1 MQLSYNLLKE
11 YVDLQDVSPE
21 EMVYRLTMSGIV
33 LERMEKISLDI
44 DKVVVG
50 RIIKITPHPKNPKL
64 SVCEVEVKDKV
75 LTIVCGAKNMK
86 ALDKVAVAL
95 DGARLP
101 QLGSIKSKKIEN
113 ILSEGMLCSASELDI
128 EQGKSPGI
136 LILEDHLPVGEDIRK
151 IISGEDVIFDFE
163 ITSNRPDLL
172 SIIGIARE
180 VAVIFEKH
188 LKVPAV
194 EVKEDLGD
202 SPIDIAVEVLAKDLC
217 PRYTGRII
225 KGIRVTESPL
235 WLKWKLKLL
244 GVRPVNN
251 IVDITNLVMM
261 ETGQPL
267 HAFDLD
273 LIRGKTIL
281 VRRSK
286 PGEVICT
293 LDEIERQLPENCVVI
308 ADQEGAIAIGGIM
321 GGKYSEIR
329 EDTKNVF
336 LESAYFDP
344 ISNRK
349 TSLKIGL
356 RTEASNRFEKGIDK
370 DGQIFALN
378 RAIVLIKQ
386 VAGGKISS
394 EIIDTNK
401 NLFYSVKIDLRIKRV
416 QKILGQ
422 LLEKDEMTTRNRI
435 VSILR
440 KLGFVVK
447 DDQPDKLEIFPPS
460 FRGDV
465 EREIDLIEEIAR
477 IYGYDY
483 IQPSLFQT
491 TLAQEV
497 KDFRL
502 KVIDQIR
509 EILIGCGLN
518 EIITYSL
525 IAPEDLDKIRIPES
539 HRLRKVIKI
548 KNPLT
553 RDFSVLRNSLISNLL
568 EVVKWNINRQ
578 AEIVRIFEVGKIY
591 LPLSEE
597 SPSLPLEKLIIAGA
611 LTKLEG
617 GDLWSKSYAPDI
629 YEVKGLIETIL
640 HSLKIDC
647 WDTLSVDH
655 PSLHPLKSG
664 KIIKGEKEIG
674 VFGEVHPEV
683 TKNYRL
689 PEKVYFFEI
698 DCENLISLVNPS
710 VHFTALPKYPLV
722 QRDLSLMIRE
732 EIPSGEIIKA
742 IRSVDT
748 RLIKRV
754 VLFDVFRGE
763 QISAGYKSVAYS
775 IFLQS
780 EERTLTDQEVEDIF
794 QRIRERLIESFE
806 AKIRE

>member
-33 LERMEKISLDI
+33 LERMEKISIDI

-50 RIIKITPHPKNPKL
+50 RIVRITPHPENAHL
-64 SVCEVEVKDKV
+64 SICKVEVEDKV
-75 LTIVCGAKNMK
+75 LNIVCGAKNMK
-86 ALDKVAVAL
+86 VMDKVAVAL
-95 DGARLP
+95 EGARLP
-101 QLGSIKSKKIEN
+101 QLGIIKSKRIEKV
-113 ILSEGMLCSASELDI
+113 LSEGMLCSASELGV

-136 LILEDHLPVGEDIRK
+136 LILEDNLPVGEDIRK
-151 IISGEDVIFDFE
+151 LIDWEDIIFDFE
-163 ITSNRPDLL
+163 ISSNRPDLL

-180 VAVIFEKH
+180 VAVIFEKN
-188 LKVPAV
+188 LKIPEV
-194 EVKEDLGD
+194 EVKEDYENTRGD
-202 SPIDIAVEVLAKDLC
+202 ITVEVLASDLC

-225 KGIRVTESPL
+225 RGIRVTESPL
-235 WLKWKLKLL
+235 WVKWKLKLL
-244 GVRPVNN
+244 GIRPINN

-281 VRRSK
+281 VRRSN

-293 LDEIERQLPENCVVI
+293 LDEVERQLPENCVVI
-308 ADQEGAIAIGGIM
+308 ADREGAIAIGGIM

-329 EDTKNVF
+329 EDTRNVF

-344 ISNRK
+344 VSNRK

-378 RAIVLIKQ
+378 RAIILIKQ
-386 VAGGKISS
+386 VAGGKIST
-394 EIIDTNK
+394 EIIDTNN
-401 NLFYSVKIDLRIKRV
+401 NLFYPVKIDLRIKRV
-416 QKILGQ
+416 QRILGQ
-422 LLEKDEMTTRNRI
+422 LLEKDEVTTRNRI

-440 KLGFVVK
+440 RLGFMVGDKQV
-447 DDQPDKLEIFPPS
+447 DKLEIFPPS

-477 IYGYDY
+477 IHGYDR

-497 KDFRL
+497 KDFRWR
-502 KVIDQIR
+502 VIDQIR
-509 EILIGCGLN
+509 EILLGCGLN
-518 EIITYSL
+518 EVITYSL
-525 IAPEDLDKIRIPES
+525 IAPEDFDKIRISEGQG
-539 HRLRKVIKI
+539 LRKAMKI

-553 RDFSVLRNSLISNLL
+553 RDFSVLRTSLVSNLL
-568 EVVKWNINRQ
+568 EVIKWNINRQ
-578 AEIVRIFEVGKIY
+578 AEIVKIFEIGKIY
-591 LPLSEE
+591 LPFSEE
-597 SPSLPLEKLIIAGA
+597 PHSLPLEKWIISGA
-611 LTKLEG
+611 LTKLAG
-617 GDLWSKSYAPDI
+617 GDLWSKSYFPDI

-640 HSLKIDC
+640 RSLKVDY
-647 WDTLSVDH
+647 WETLSVNH
-655 PSLHPLKSG
+655 PSLHPLRSG
-664 KIIKGEKEIG
+664 RIMSQGKEIG
-674 VFGEVHPEV
+674 IFGEIHPEV
-683 TKNYRL
+683 TKYYRL

-698 DCENLISLVNPS
+698 DSENLISLVNPS
-710 VHFTALPKYPLV
+710 INFRILPKYPFV
-722 QRDLSLMIRE
+722 QRDLSLIIRE
-732 EIPSGEIIKA
+732 EIPSEEIIKE
-742 IRSVDT
+742 IRSVNN
-748 RLIKRV
+748 RLIKQV
-754 VLFDVFRGE
+754 ILFDVFRGE
-763 QISAGYKSVAYS
+763 QIATGYKSVAYS

-780 EERTLTDQEVEDIF
+780 EEHTLTDQEVDDIF
-794 QRIRERLIESFE
+794 LQIRERIIARFQ